1 MKVTGIGLLVI
12 CFALVMFAATSH
24 FILTD
29 PGPGNPASANPPSAP
44 MFSPILALI
53 VGAISGLAGAAI
65 LIYGGRGY
73 SEKAPLSARPNP
85 NHL

>member
-24 FILTD
+24 FVLTD
-29 PGPGNPASANPPSAP
+29 PGPGNPQPASPPGATA
-44 MFSPILALI
+44 FSPLLSLI
-53 VGAISGLAGAAI
+53 VGGIAGIAGAAI

-73 SEKAPLSARPNP
+73 SEKKLSRSANP
-85 NHL
+85 NHV